1 MEFVNYCPEWL
12 DILKQQEE
20 TLRVEKLTA
29 DDCLA
34 LGTILAS
41 ICKEKYPKPAA
52 IRIITGGQVTFSYL
66 MEGTDTFN
74 NWWMDKK
81 LNTCR
86 ISGVSSIRT
95 LVEVAEGLR
104 PMEPEFENENN
115 YALCGG
121 CFPLK
126 NAAGKLIGYVLTSG
140 MPHECDH
147 QLIVDALN
155 EFLGKNA
162 PSIWENA

>member
-1 MEFVNYCPEWL
+1 MNFSVYEAKWL
-12 DILKQQEE
+12 DILKAQE
-20 TLRVEKLTA
+20 EKLTVEKMTA
-29 DDCLA
+29 EDCFK
-34 LGTILAS
+34 LGGIMVGIA
-41 ICKEKYPKPAA
+41 KEKYPKPVA

-66 MEGTDTFN
+66 MDGTDNNN

-86 ISGVSSIRT
+86 MTGVSSIRS
-95 LVEVAEGLR
+95 LVEVAEGIR

-126 NAAGKLIGYVLTSG
+126 NKAGKLLGYVLCSG
-140 MPHECDH
+140 MPHACDH
-147 QLIVDALN
+147 QLIMDSLAEL
-155 EFLGKNA
+155 LGVEV
-162 PSIWENA
+162 PSIL